1 MKKKRK
7 LSKIR
12 LNPENPNN
20 QNNIFRSKY
29 LDSRIP
35 YPIMEYEIR

>member
-20 QNNIFRSKY
+20 QNYIFLDPI

-35 YPIMEYEIR
+35 YHNDMK

>member
-20 QNNIFRSKY
+20 QNYIF
-29 LDSRIP
+29 LDPNTWIAEFH
-35 YPIMEYEIR
+35 IL